1 MLIKMGKLVA
11 AAGWEETGR
20 GTQSD
25 LASAA
30 SLVSGIQEVVSN
42 KSGDHSHNI
51 NVN

>member
-1 MLIKMGKLVA
+1 M
-11 AAGWEETGR
+11 ETGR

>member
-1 MLIKMGKLVA
+1 MGKLVA
-11 AAGWEETGR
+11 AGWGTGR
-20 GTQSD
+20 GTQPD

-30 SLVSGIQEVVSN
+30 SLVSAIQEVVSN